1 MEIARPQ
8 LPAEPETAADPIR
21 MHLDEEIADAVF
33 RGADFGAPVR
43 EHLSVQGCRLPARLR
58 RKRIS
63 GTRSSRISFSARD
76 FSNADLLG
84 CSFHRVEFSDC
95 KLTGTN
101 LAETTLNHLLF
112 DRCKGEFANFAFSRL
127 RTVRFAG
134 CRMRSAAFGDCRF
147 ERVEFA
153 QCELAMAEFFGTRL
167 RGVSFADSDIPRD
180 TGPRDRLLR
189 TERHEDKRPAG
200 R

>member
-1 MEIARPQ
+1 M
-8 LPAEPETAADPIR
+8 
-21 MHLDEEIADAVF
+21 
-33 RGADFGAPVR
+33 
-43 EHLSVQGCRLPARLR
+43 
-58 RKRIS
+58 
-63 GTRSSRISFSARD
+63 
-76 FSNADLLG
+76 
-84 CSFHRVEFSDC
+84 EFSDC

-167 RGVSFADSDIPRD
+167 RGVSFADSDIRGIRVREID
-180 TGPRDRLLR
+180 SFELKGMKISVLQAAELARLLGV
-189 TERHEDKRPAG
+189 EIEE
-200 R
+200 